1 MRTLTILGTSRGRRV
16 AAVIVISGVLL
27 LLRPWCL
34 RWGATSG
41 ELQRQWPGDEL
52 TPRRAGQATRAIT
65 IYASAPEVWAWIV
78 QIGQDRGGFYSYT
91 WLENL
96 FGCKM
101 HNADRIVPE
110 FQGRKVGDTVWL
122 TPKERYGG
130 QARTIVAELIPSR
143 AMILVSPTDAEAV
156 AKTGRAPNGTW
167 GLVLEPIDAHTTRLI
182 VCTRGGEDQRL
193 PAKLFAWFVFDPA
206 HFIMERKMMLGI
218 KQRAE
223 AAAVPASSPAV

>member
-1 MRTLTILGTSRGRRV
+1 MRTLAILGTSRRRRV
-16 AAVIVISGVLL
+16 AASIVIAGALL
-27 LLRPWCL
+27 LLRPWCM
-34 RWGATSG
+34 RWGATRD
-41 ELQRQWPGDEL
+41 ELNRQWPGDEL
-52 TPRRAGQATRAIT
+52 TPRRAEQSTRSIT
-65 IYASAPEVWAWIV
+65 IHASTPEVWAWIV

-110 FQGRKVGDTVWL
+110 FQSRAIGDTVWL

-130 QARTIVAELIPSR
+130 QARTIVAELVPSR
-143 AMILVSPTDAEAV
+143 ALILVSPIDAETV

-167 GLVLEPIDAHTTRLI
+167 GFVLESVDAHNTRLM
-182 VCTRGGEDQRL
+182 VCTRGREDHGL
-193 PAKLFAWFVFDPA
+193 PAKLFAWLVFDPA

-218 KQRAE
+218 KHRAE
-223 AAAVPASSPAV
+223 AATAPEGKG